1 MNKSLLLIILLAF
14 ALEMGCQNG
23 HKSQSWHPG
32 SPKPQGG
39 KSKRR

>member
-23 HKSQSWHPG
+23 HKSQSWHPPTHG
-32 SPKPQGG
+32 QGG
-39 KSKRR
+39 KPKRK

>member
-32 SPKPQGG
+32 TPGGGG
-39 KSKRR
+39 KAKRR